1 MERTEGDQQFHEV
14 KLGRDLDLHSRSR
27 EAFAKQIAEN
37 IKKPNHLFYSQHGIE
52 PVVQHLERKI
62 KKHHRN
68 VKDLT
73 FLRKLPGPQTLTDL
87 ADKFKLPHT
96 YED

>member
-37 IKKPNHLFYSQHGIE
+37 KKKPNHFFCSEHGIE

-62 KKHHRN
+62 KKII
-68 VKDLT
+68 
-73 FLRKLPGPQTLTDL
+73 
-87 ADKFKLPHT
+87 
-96 YED
+96 EM